1 MNMIL
6 YYFLMSLNLETA
18 NADIF
23 IFELLIIMYYISIF
37 ISMNYLEN
45 TGNKGTIWLKYD
57 SLFDKDIMVLYITDP

>member
-1 MNMIL
+1 MIL